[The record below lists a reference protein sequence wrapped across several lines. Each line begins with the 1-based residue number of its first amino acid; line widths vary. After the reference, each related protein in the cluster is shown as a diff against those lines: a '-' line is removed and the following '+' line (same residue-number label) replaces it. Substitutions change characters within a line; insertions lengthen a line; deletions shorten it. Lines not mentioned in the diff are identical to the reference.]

1 MCLQMQSHVI
11 CAINSNML
19 KRILLY
25 LSIIPLLMLLASC
38 SSQPELPRLP
48 PDAMI
53 LAFGDSL
60 TYGSG
65 AKRDESY
72 PAVLS
77 RLTGLDVINAG
88 VPGEVTSEG
97 LARLPDVLDEFQP
110 QLMIICHGGNDMLRQ
125 QGMQRAEKNL
135 RSMIQLAQQQG
146 VSVVL
151 MAVPKPGVLLSSVD
165 FYEAIAE
172 EMQIPFEGDV
182 VADVLSKRSLKSDL
196 IHPNAKGYDI
206 IAEAIFQLMKEAKL
220 IE

>member
-1 MCLQMQSHVI
+1 MRLQMQSRVI
-11 CAINSNML
+11 CAINGNMM
-19 KRILLY
+19 KRCRLY
-25 LSIIPLLMLLASC
+25 FPVVLITALLAGC

-48 PDAMI
+48 ADATI

-77 RLTGLDVINAG
+77 RLTGLQVINAG

-97 LARLPDVLDEFQP
+97 LARLPDLLDEVQP

-125 QGMQRAEKNL
+125 QGLYRAEKNL

-151 MAVPKPGVLLSSVD
+151 MAVPKPGVLLSSAD
-165 FYEAIAE
+165 FYETIAE
-172 EMQIPFEGDV
+172 EMQVPFEGDV

-196 IHPNAKGYDI
+196 IHPNAEGYAV
-206 IAEAIFQLMKEAKL
+206 IAQSIFQLMKEAKL

>member
-1 MCLQMQSHVI
+1 MRLQMQSHLI
-11 CAINSNML
+11 CAINGNMM
-19 KRILLY
+19 KRSWLYFPAIL
-25 LSIIPLLMLLASC
+25 IAVLLAGC
-38 SSQPELPRLP
+38 SSQPEQPGLP
-48 PDAMI
+48 PDATI

-77 RLTGLDVINAG
+77 RLTGMEVINAG

-97 LARLPDVLDEFQP
+97 LARLPDVLDEVQP

-125 QGMQRAEKNL
+125 QGLQRAEKNL
-135 RSMIQLAQQQG
+135 RSMIQLVQQQG

-151 MAVPKPGVLLSSVD
+151 MAVPKPGLLLSSAD
-165 FYEAIAE
+165 FYEVIAQ

-196 IHPNAKGYDI
+196 IHPNAEGYTV
-206 IAEAIFQLMKEAKL
+206 IAQSIFQLMKEAKL
-220 IE
+220 IP

>member
-1 MCLQMQSHVI
+1 MRLQMHSFEI
-11 CAINSNML
+11 CAINGNMM
-19 KRILLY
+19 KRSWLYFPVVLIAVLLTG
-25 LSIIPLLMLLASC
+25 C
-38 SSQPELPRLP
+38 SSQPELPRLS
-48 PDAMI
+48 PDATI

-77 RLTGLDVINAG
+77 RLTGMEVINAG
-88 VPGEVTSEG
+88 VPGEVTGEG
-97 LARLPDVLDEFQP
+97 LVRLQDVLDEVQP
-110 QLMIICHGGNDMLRQ
+110 QLMIICHGGNDMLRK
-125 QGMQRAEKNL
+125 QGLYRAEKNL

-146 VSVVL
+146 VSVIL
-151 MAVPKPGVLLSSVD
+151 MAVPNPGVLLSSAD

-172 EMQIPFEGDV
+172 EMRIPFEGDV

-196 IHPNAKGYDI
+196 IHPNREGY
-206 IAEAIFQLMKEAKL
+206 AVMAQSIFQLMKEAKL

>member
-38 SSQPELPRLP
+38 SSQPELSRLP
-48 PDAMI
+48 PDATI

-77 RLTGLDVINAG
+77 RLTGLEVINAG
-88 VPGEVTSEG
+88 IPGEVTSEG
-97 LARLPDVLDEFQP
+97 LARLPDVLDDVQP

-125 QGMQRAEKNL
+125 QGLQRAEKNL

-151 MAVPKPGVLLSSVD
+151 MAVPKPGVLLSSAD
-165 FYEAIAE
+165 FYEVIAE
-172 EMQIPFEGDV
+172 DMQIPFEGDV

-206 IAEAIFQLMKEAKL
+206 IAEALFQLMKEAKL

>member
-77 RLTGLDVINAG
+77 RLTGLEVINAG
-88 VPGEVTSEG
+88 IPGEVTSEG

-151 MAVPKPGVLLSSVD
+151 MAVPKPGVLLSSAD